1 LKELP
6 VMQSSALRRYIRRGH
21 LLVEGWLDPGAIDLI
36 VALDQCQKEQHVR
49 GHVAEIGV
57 HYGRLL
63 ILLSLLSRH
72 EEKTLAVDVFG
83 MQELNTDH
91 SGYGDRWQLLFNM
104 ARWADGEARLLI
116 KEMDS
121 GTLSA
126 ADVLECLQGPIRL
139 FSVDGGH
146 TPQLTK
152 HDLET
157 AAGCLADG
165 GIIILD
171 DYFNEQWPG
180 VSEGTARFFGERREV
195 VPFAVGGNKVFL
207 TTAPFAEIYR
217 EYLRKLDVGFGKEEK
232 TMFSS
237 PVVVVVF
244 GKSCPSARERLR
256 KSDVWRG
263 LRGHGVGK
271 MIQSVVRM
279 ADRAWSES

>member
-1 LKELP
+1 MTQNAALKKY
-6 VMQSSALRRYIRRGH
+6 VRRGH
-21 LLVEGWLDPGAIDLI
+21 LLVEGWLHSGAIDLI
-36 VALDQCQKEQHVR
+36 VALDQCQKEQNVR

-63 ILLSLLSRH
+63 ILLSLLSRS

-83 MQELNTDH
+83 MQELNTDR
-91 SGYGDRWQLLFNM
+91 SGYGDRWQFVFNM
-104 ARWADGEARLLI
+104 KRWADGEARLLI

-121 GTLSA
+121 STLSA
-126 ADVLECLQGPIRL
+126 ADVLECLQGSVRL

-146 TPQLTK
+146 TPELTK

-171 DYFNEQWPG
+171 DYFNEKWPG
-180 VSEGTARFFGERREV
+180 VSEGTAHFFGEHREV

-207 TTAPFAEIYR
+207 TTAAFAPVYR
-217 EYLRKLDVGFGKEEK
+217 EYLSKLDVGFRKEEK

-237 PVVVVVF
+237 PVIVVVF
-244 GKSCPSARERLR
+244 SKSAPSVREQLK
-256 KSDVWRG
+256 KSAVWRG
-263 LRGHGVGK
+263 LKKGAIGK
-271 MIQSVVRM
+271 MIQSAVRI